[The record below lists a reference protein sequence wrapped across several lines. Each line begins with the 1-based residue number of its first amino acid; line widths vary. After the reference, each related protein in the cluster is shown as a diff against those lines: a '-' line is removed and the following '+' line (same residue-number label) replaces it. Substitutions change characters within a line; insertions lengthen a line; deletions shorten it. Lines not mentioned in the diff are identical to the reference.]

1 MIGRTRGSRQEAF
14 LDFRRRGAGIGPES
28 LPPERSVHMVA
39 LTSLWL
45 PIVLS
50 AVATFLAG
58 FVLWVVLP
66 HHKSDWSPL
75 PDEDAAMAALRPQGL
90 APGMYHMPHAGH
102 DAKPQKN
109 PEWVAKVEAGPSAFV
124 VVMPKSTMLDMGP
137 TLGKNFAYLLL
148 MGLMVAYVGSATLPA
163 GTEYLKVFQ
172 VTGTV
177 ALIGH
182 SMGAFPK
189 AIFWGWSRSAATKEV
204 LDGLVYAL
212 VTAGVFGWLWPS

>member
-1 MIGRTRGSRQEAF
+1 
-14 LDFRRRGAGIGPES
+14 
-28 LPPERSVHMVA
+28 MVA

-50 AVATFLAG
+50 AVATFMAG

-75 PDEDAAMAALRPQGL
+75 PDEDAAMASLRAQNPG
-90 APGMYHMPHAGH
+90 PGMYHMPHAGH
-102 DAKPQKN
+102 DNNPQAN

-124 VVMPKSTMLDMGP
+124 VVMPKAQMLSMGP
-137 TLGKNFAYLLL
+137 TLGKNFAYLIL
-148 MGLMVAYVGSATLPA
+148 MAVLVAYVGAAALPT

-172 VTGTV
+172 VTGAA
-177 ALIGH
+177 ALLGH

-189 AIFWGWSRSAATKEV
+189 AIFWGWSRSAAAKEF
-204 LDGLVYAL
+204 LDGVVYAL